1 MKAIQFKKTGQY
13 TGNCEDVTSL
23 LAGAITY
30 SGQCG
35 VAGIQVTY
43 ERDGE
48 TFPIQFDD
56 WLVDIE
62 GVILV
67 LSEKQYQALNS
78 VAYKPIGLSEA
89 IGRHVNEYLSQQ
101 QRQGGLLSK

>member
-13 TGNCEDVTSL
+13 TGNCDEVARLLGGTVT
-23 LAGAITY
+23 Y
-30 SGQCG
+30 VGQRG
-35 VAGIQVTY
+35 REANKTY

-67 LSEKQYQALNS
+67 LNEKQYQALNS
-78 VAYKPIGLSEA
+78 VAYKPMGLGEA
-89 IGRHVNEYLSQQ
+89 IARHVNKYLNQQ

>member
-13 TGNCEDVTSL
+13 TGNCDEVTRL
-23 LAGAITY
+23 LGGTVTYAGQRGGEANK
-30 SGQCG
+30 
-35 VAGIQVTY
+35 TY

-67 LSEKQYQALNS
+67 LSEKQYQALKS
-78 VAYKPIGLSEA
+78 VAYKPIGLGEA
-89 IGRHVNEYLSQQ
+89 ISRHVNEYLNQQ

>member
-1 MKAIQFKKTGQY
+1 MKAIQFKKTGQH

-23 LAGAITY
+23 LAGSITY

-48 TFPIQFDD
+48 TFPIQFDN
-56 WLVDIE
+56 WLVDID
-62 GVILV
+62 GVIFV
-67 LSEKQYQALNS
+67 LSEKQYEALKS
-78 VAYKPIGLSEA
+78 VAHKHIGLGEA
-89 IGRHVNEYLSQQ
+89 IARHVNEYLSQQ

>member
-13 TGNCEDVTSL
+13 TGNHDEVTRL
-23 LAGAITY
+23 LGGTVTY
-30 SGQCG
+30 VGQRG
-35 VAGIQVTY
+35 REANKTY

-67 LSEKQYQALNS
+67 LSEKQYEALKS
-78 VAYKPIGLSEA
+78 VAHKHIEPY
-89 IGRHVNEYLSQQ
+89 RVCRRVNILRDYPDDKTKLYP
-101 QRQGGLLSK
+101 RN

>member
-13 TGNCEDVTSL
+13 TGNCDEVTRL
-23 LAGAITY
+23 LGGTVTYAGQRGREANK
-30 SGQCG
+30 
-35 VAGIQVTY
+35 TY

-67 LSEKQYQALNS
+67 LSEKQYQALKS
-78 VAYKPIGLSEA
+78 VAYKPMGLGGA
-89 IGRHVNEYLSQQ
+89 ISRHVNKYLNQQ

>member
-13 TGNCEDVTSL
+13 TGNHDEVTRL
-23 LAGAITY
+23 LGGTVTY
-30 SGQCG
+30 VGKRG
-35 VAGIQVTY
+35 REANKTY

-56 WLVDIE
+56 WLVDID

-67 LSEKQYQALNS
+67 LNEKQYEALKS
-78 VAYKPIGLSEA
+78 VAYKHMGLGEA
-89 IGRHVNEYLSQQ
+89 IARHVNEYLSQQ

>member
-1 MKAIQFKKTGQY
+1 MKAIKFEKVGYQ
-13 TGNCEDVTSL
+13 TGNHDEVTRL
-23 LAGAITY
+23 LGGTVTY
-30 SGQCG
+30 VGQRG
-35 VAGIQVTY
+35 REANKTY

-78 VAYKPIGLSEA
+78 VAYKPIGLGEA